1 MQWKGPYRVIEKVG
15 LNDYRVEIG
24 DNEKLFHIN
33 MMKKYYAREVYHDTA
48 LASIVLEQSKSE
60 SGEDNPISNNE
71 DTVSDV
77 ALKPLLSPDQ
87 TRELQNLTDY
97 LN

>member
-1 MQWKGPYRVIEKVG
+1 MG

-33 MMKKYYAREVYHDTA
+33 MMKKYYAREVDHDTA

-71 DTVSDV
+71 ETVS
-77 ALKPLLSPDQ
+77 
-87 TRELQNLTDY
+87 LTHHVGQCGLCQRRAIATGRRLVDGMHRAS
-97 LN
+97 